1 MIVNKN
7 YRYARKHVIGGSGIF
22 DTIAK
27 IFSRVASSAVAKK
40 VGETAS
46 KAIAS
51 KFVQSAVIP
60 AAKAAASKAASE
72 LVTHGVNKLADVVT
86 QKGKSA
92 IDIVGDKIL
101 TPKSEETQERQR
113 GFIPNARQISNELLS
128 KKVNEIITRYSNVPK
143 HDQHSQARSTSEQP
157 SVNINRLLS
166 GMGMNPRK
174 LGERQHN
181 AISIQD
187 LVKKLNKKGGGMK
200 II

>member
-113 GFIPNARQISNELLS
+113 GFIPNVPTSQDKSVKRDEPARAADLRN
-128 KKVNEIITRYSNVPK
+128 KVNEIIARYSNIPK
-143 HDQHSQARSTSEQP
+143 HDQP

-166 GMGMNPRK
+166 GMGMK
-174 LGERQHN
+174 QN
-181 AISIQD
+181 AISIQE
-187 LVKKLNKKGGGMK
+187 LVKS
-200 II
+200 